1 MKTLAEK
8 TKNPEKQSHK
18 ARLRAIELAKA
29 EVELA
34 QARGDFELDQIRLRA
49 SKRDARWK
57 DADDREYGVFN
68 LDTVVGSTTVKLAA
82 ELRQWARLNP
92 MKPIT
97 LNIFSPGGSI
107 FHGITLYDTLRSL
120 SRKGH
125 PVTTVALGYAASMG
139 SLILL
144 AGDVRIASG
153 EALIMFHKLSAGTGG
168 MLYEMEDDLAFYKR
182 LNSRLAAIVTSRT
195 KIPLKTLEKEW
206 ERTDWW
212 IDAQTAKKLGVVDQ
226 ID

>member
-1 MKTLAEK
+1 MGE
-8 TKNPEKQSHK
+8 TKVKDSAKQSHK
-18 ARLRAIELAKA
+18 AQMRAIELEKAKI
-29 EVELA
+29 ELA
-34 QARGDFELDQIRLRA
+34 AAQGDFELDQIHLRSRKREA
-49 SKRDARWK
+49 SWK

-68 LDTVVGSTTVKLAA
+68 LDTIVGSATVKLAA

-92 MKPIT
+92 GKPIT

-182 LNSRLAAIVTSRT
+182 LNSRLASIVTSRT
-195 KIPLKTLEKEW
+195 GITLEVLEKKW
-206 ERTDWW
+206 DRTDWW
-212 IDAQTAKKLGVVDQ
+212 IDAKTAKKLGVVDQ